1 MLTKKDRIKNK
12 SGIFAN
18 YRIEYTLKGEDDV
31 HVRYFNAQSE
41 DHALK
46 MLEDMLARQN
56 TTAEVHLIEVDWID
70 S

>member
-18 YRIEYTLKGEDDV
+18 YRIEYTLKDEDDV
-31 HVRYFNAQSE
+31 HECYFNAQSE

-46 MLEDMLARQN
+46 MLEDMQARQN
-56 TTAEVHLIEVDWID
+56 TTAEVHLVEVD
-70 S
+70 

>member
-1 MLTKKDRIKNK
+1 MLTKKDRLKNK

-18 YRIEYTLKGEDDV
+18 YRIKYTLKDEDEDQE
-31 HVRYFNAQSE
+31 RYFNAQSE

-56 TTAEVHLIEVDWID
+56 TTAEVHLIEVD
-70 S
+70 

>member
-31 HVRYFNAQSE
+31 HERYFNAQSE
-41 DHALK
+41 DYALK

-56 TTAEVHLIEVDWID
+56 TTAEVHLIEVD
-70 S
+70 